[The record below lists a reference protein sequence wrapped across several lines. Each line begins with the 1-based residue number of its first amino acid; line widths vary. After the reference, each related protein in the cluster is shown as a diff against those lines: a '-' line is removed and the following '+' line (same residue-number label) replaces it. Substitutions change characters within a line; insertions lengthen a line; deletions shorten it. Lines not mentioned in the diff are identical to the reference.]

1 LQCEVPQR
9 RPAEKIGMAWNPL
22 LTIALGRRGAGGVW
36 VMSGLNAD
44 NLLAAAAV
52 WVAIMLPSAAF
63 GGDPAPAAPSF
74 KQCPAMEASAS
85 AGVQSGHTFGR
96 AV

>member
-1 LQCEVPQR
+1 
-9 RPAEKIGMAWNPL
+9 
-22 LTIALGRRGAGGVW
+22 
-36 VMSGLNAD
+36 MSGFSAD

-63 GGDPAPAAPSF
+63 GEDPAAQGLEA
-74 KQCPAMEASAS
+74 QRCQATQVQAQAMDFVLQDGRIVAD
-85 AGVQSGHTFGR
+85 R

>member
-1 LQCEVPQR
+1 
-9 RPAEKIGMAWNPL
+9 MF
-22 LTIALGRRGAGGVW
+22 
-36 VMSGLNAD
+36 GLSAD

-63 GGDPAPAAPSF
+63 GSDPVAAGVERQRCQTQPAATH
-74 KQCPAMEASAS
+74 QDVRLLAA
-85 AGVQSGHTFGR
+85 R